1 MSDVTPMTDARHTPQ
16 MLDDLTGGA
25 FSAATS
31 GERASRVREWLAT
44 EPTLELMQEVFREL
58 SVKDKG
64 AVKPLREKLDEI
76 KRTRSQD
83 TIGAEWAAKAQALL
97 DLGRLNVADAMAWQ
111 RDAAKAGAPL
121 SREPLAGLKN
131 QLIERVKVIED
142 LQHHVQVQREAAVL
156 LAQRIETLSTKPW
169 REAQAAAEQLQQ
181 DVSHWQAQATTL
193 QQDANWASV
202 DVRFAPQLQASLSQ
216 LQLVWDAFSS
226 ALAAT
231 STAADDAQ
239 APLPSVPVWADEI
252 RALRGL
258 PAADAPKP
266 AKAPKEPKAAVDP
279 ETKAQATA
287 AVQEVLSKLEQ
298 EMAQGHGK
306 ASASAAAALRQV
318 LKTHARVID
327 DALEHQAQ
335 TALAAE
341 GELESWQRWRADQ
354 LRQELIQKAEGLLK
368 RPAGQALGGRKL
380 QETLRQLREQWKQ
393 TDQGGVPNH
402 SLWKRFDEACN
413 EAYKQVQ
420 AWIDKIKTEAA
431 EHKAQRVALL
441 AELQA
446 WAADNTTAKD
456 DDWKGFARVL
466 QQFNERW
473 RNAGH
478 LGEKAF
484 AEMQG
489 QWKDAMTQ
497 AQAPLVTLQQA
508 SLAQRQALIEQA
520 KVLGAAP
527 VLRVDAIK
535 ALQQSWQ
542 AEAHRVPLDRRQE
555 QKLWDAFRQP
565 IDDAFNRKTAEREK
579 AAGSASAFDKR
590 VMEAAKALEQA
601 NASGDAQT
609 IRAAMQAL
617 DDALHARHVDEAKQ
631 AAEPIQKAAAA
642 PEVVAPA
649 TQSVESTEPSAP
661 SGEASTQASQEAAGT
676 PDAAAEATSDAPAE
690 APSDAPSQA
699 SADTRDAT
707 EVTQPPVA
715 APRKPVVAVRGDDRP
730 GQKRTEPAPAGR
742 GARSGRPERDGRD
755 QRGGPDP
762 RGAEQRGRPG
772 DRWAERDGRG
782 ERARP
787 AFDTPRLGDAA
798 FRAQR
803 NAMEQAQLA
812 LKKLA
817 AQAHGEVLTHLLQA
831 WEQRDPA
838 QLPAAQALGPRVSAG
853 VRGLWTQA
861 LSSPA
866 KAADEALL
874 RLELAAE
881 VPTPAEQ
888 LDARRALQLQLLT
901 RRNDAPPAQTWGQD
915 VARVLAGAWGE
926 AEARRLQNVLKQ
938 LLRR

>member
-1 MSDVTPMTDARHTPQ
+1 MTDARLTPQ

-31 GERASRVREWLAT
+31 GERASRIREWLAT

-64 AVKPLREKLDEI
+64 AVKPLREKLDDI
-76 KRTRSQD
+76 KRARNQD
-83 TIGAEWAAKAQALL
+83 TIGAEWAAKGQALL

-131 QLIERVKVIED
+131 LLIERVKVIED

-181 DVSHWQAQATTL
+181 DVQHWQGQATSL
-193 QQDANWASV
+193 QEDANWASV
-202 DVRFAPQLQASLSQ
+202 DVRFAPQLDASRSH

-226 ALAAT
+226 ALSAT
-231 STAADDAQ
+231 SSAAEDAR

-266 AKAPKEPKAAVDP
+266 AKVPKEPKAPKEPKELVDP
-279 ETKAQATA
+279 ETQAQATA
-287 AVQEVLSKLEQ
+287 AVQEALSKLEQ
-298 EMAQGHGK
+298 EMSQGHGK
-306 ASASAAAALRQV
+306 ASASAATALRQV

-420 AWIDKIKTEAA
+420 AWVDKIKTEAA
-431 EHKAQRVALL
+431 EHKAQRAALL
-441 AELQA
+441 AELQT
-446 WAADNTTAKD
+446 WAAENPTAKD
-456 DDWKGFARVL
+456 EDWKGFARVL
-466 QQFNERW
+466 QQFNDRW

-497 AQAPLVTLQQA
+497 AQAPLVALQQT

-565 IDDAFNRKTAEREK
+565 LDEAFNRKTAEREK
-579 AAGSASAFDKR
+579 AAGSVSAFDKR
-590 VMEAAKALEQA
+590 VLEAAKALEQA
-601 NASGDAQT
+601 NASGHAQT

-617 DDALHARHVDEAKQ
+617 DDALHARADAASNQPADQQ
-631 AAEPIQKAAAA
+631 AIASVA

-649 TQSVESTEPSAP
+649 TQAQDAAVEPS
-661 SGEASTQASQEAAGT
+661 SEEAASSAT
-676 PDAAAEATSDAPAE
+676 AEADTAAAE
-690 APSDAPSQA
+690 
-699 SADTRDAT
+699 
-707 EVTQPPVA
+707 PVA
-715 APRKPVVAVRGDDRP
+715 QAQPAPAPRKPVVAVRGDDRP

-742 GARSGRPERDGRD
+742 GARPGRPERDN
-755 QRGGPDP
+755 RGGP
-762 RGAEQRGRPG
+762 EQRGRPG
-772 DRWAERDGRG
+772 ERWGDRDGRDGRG
-782 ERARP
+782 GAEGRGART
-787 AFDTPRLGDAA
+787 FDTPRLGDAA

-817 AQAHGEVLTHLLQA
+817 AQAHGEVLTHLMQA
-831 WEQRDPA
+831 WQQRDPA
-838 QLPAAQALGPRVSAG
+838 QLPAAQELGPRVSTG
-853 VRGLWTQA
+853 VRGLWVQA

-901 RRNDAPPAQTWGQD
+901 RRNDPPPAQTWGQD
-915 VARVLAGAWGE
+915 VARVLHASWNE
-926 AEARRLQNVLKQ
+926 TEARRLQNVLKQ

>member
-1 MSDVTPMTDARHTPQ
+1 MSDVTPMTEARHTPQ

-31 GERASRVREWLAT
+31 GERASRIREWLAT
-44 EPTLELMQEVFREL
+44 EPTLALMQEVFREL

-83 TIGAEWAAKAQALL
+83 TIGAEWATKAQALL
-97 DLGRLNVADAMAWQ
+97 DLARLNVADAMAWQ

-169 REAQAAAEQLQQ
+169 REAQAMAEQLQQ

-231 STAADDAQ
+231 STAAEDDQ

-258 PAADAPKP
+258 PAADAPKQ

-279 ETKAQATA
+279 ETQAQATA

-354 LRQELIQKAEGLLK
+354 LRQALIEKAEGLLN

-431 EHKAQRVALL
+431 QHKAQRVALL

-489 QWKDAMTQ
+489 QWKDAMTH
-497 AQAPLVTLQQA
+497 AQAPLVALQQA

-579 AAGSASAFDKR
+579 AAGTASAFDKR

-609 IRAAMQAL
+609 IRTAMQAL

-631 AAEPIQKAAAA
+631 AAQPIHKASDA
-642 PEVVAPA
+642 PELVASA

-661 SGEASTQASQEAAGT
+661 AGEASTQDGHEAAVT
-676 PDAAAEATSDAPAE
+676 PDAGGDAA
-690 APSDAPSQA
+690 
-699 SADTRDAT
+699 
-707 EVTQPPVA
+707 EVTQPPEA
-715 APRKPVVAVRGDDRP
+715 APTPAPRKPVVAVRGDDRP
-730 GQKRTEPAPAGR
+730 GQKRTEPAPAAR
-742 GARSGRPERDGRD
+742 GARPGRPERDGRD
-755 QRGGPDP
+755 QRGGPDQ

-782 ERARP
+782 DRARP

-803 NAMEQAQLA
+803 NAMDQAQLT

-866 KAADEALL
+866 IAADEALL